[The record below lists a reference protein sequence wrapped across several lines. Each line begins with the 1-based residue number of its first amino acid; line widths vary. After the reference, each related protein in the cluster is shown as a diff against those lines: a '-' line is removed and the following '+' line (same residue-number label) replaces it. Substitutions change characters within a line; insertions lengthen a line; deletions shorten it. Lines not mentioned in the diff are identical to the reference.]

1 MEEGLKN
8 EIIRLVNLKKTTKYD
23 VKSMET
29 IVRNNIDSNFS
40 VCTYCV
46 AQIKFAQRQLK
57 NWYNSQTQPDE
68 VIEVVVEPK
77 KTAGCSACKNKK
89 QNKK

>member
-1 MEEGLKN
+1 MEDELKN

-40 VCTYCV
+40 
-46 AQIKFAQRQLK
+46 AQRQLK

-77 KTAGCSACKNKK
+77 KTAGCSACKKK
-89 QNKK
+89 AYKKK